1 MGRPFRTAHR
11 NNFLNFNCIPLI
23 CVVKTNSMR
32 ILHGCAAM
40 LCAALFVTATHA
52 QKKPATTGNDPLK
65 TQAMADLQAGYA
77 DYKKVALQIWEY
89 AEVGYK
95 EVKSSALLQKTLSD
109 NGFDVKAGV
118 ADIPTAFV
126 ATYGSGKPVIG
137 ILAEFDALP
146 GLAQEATPE
155 KKPIDG
161 KNAGHACGHH
171 LFGTAS
177 VAAGIE
183 LKKLI
188 EQKKFT
194 GTIKVYGCPAEEG
207 GSGKV
212 YMVRAGLFND
222 VDAVIHWHPGNE
234 NAVTMTSALANKS
247 AKFRFHGISAHAAA
261 SPDRGRSALD
271 GIEAMDNMVNMM
283 REHIPQET
291 RIHYVITNG
300 GKAPNVVPDFSEVYY
315 YVRHPKRE
323 TVIQI
328 FDRVVKAANG
338 AAMGTETTVDYEI
351 IGGTHDLLLNR
362 TLGEAMQ
369 KNLEKVGGV
378 NYTPEEITFAQKLQT
393 TLGFKAPAIESAAAI
408 KPIKADEDA
417 GGGSTDVGD
426 VSYAVP
432 TVGLRTATWVPGT
445 PAHSWQAV
453 ACGGTEIGTKGM
465 MVAAKTMAMT
475 AIDLFTTP
483 TLITQAKEEFLKD
496 KGDYEYKALLG
507 NRKPALNYRD

>member
-1 MGRPFRTAHR
+1 MRKLMPGLLMAGLVLTSVQ
-11 NNFLNFNCIPLI
+11 PL
-23 CVVKTNSMR
+23 S
-32 ILHGCAAM
+32 
-40 LCAALFVTATHA
+40 A
-52 QKKPATTGNDPLK
+52 QKKAVAEKNAPLK
-65 TQAMADLQAGYA
+65 TQAITDLQSGYE
-77 DYKKVALQIWEY
+77 DYKKIALQIWDY

-95 EVKSSALLQKTLSD
+95 EVKSSALLQKTLQD
-109 NGFDVKAGV
+109 NGFTVQAGV

-146 GLAQEATPE
+146 GLAQQATPE
-155 KKPIDG
+155 RNAIAG
-161 KNAGHACGHH
+161 KAAGHGCGHH

-177 VAAGIE
+177 AAAGIE
-183 LKKLI
+183 IKKLI

-222 VDAVIHWHPGNE
+222 VDVVIHWHPGNS
-234 NAVTMTSALANKS
+234 NSITLTSALANKS
-247 AKFRFHGISAHAAA
+247 AKFRFHGLSAHAAA
-261 SPDRGRSALD
+261 SPDKGRSALD
-271 GIEAMDNMVNMM
+271 GVEALDYMVNMM

-300 GKAPNVVPDFSEVYY
+300 GKAPNVVPDFAEVYY

-323 TVIQI
+323 DVVSI
-328 FDRVVKAANG
+328 FDRVAKAAEG
-338 AAMGTETTVDYEI
+338 AAMGTGTTMDYEI

-362 TLGEAMQ
+362 ALAEAMQ

-378 NYTPEEITFAQKLQT
+378 AYTPEETAFAKKLQT
-393 TLGFKAPAIESAAAI
+393 SFGYTVPAVETVETV
-408 KPIKADEDA
+408 KPLKQENDA

-432 TVGLRTATWVPGT
+432 TVGMSAATWVAGT

-465 MVAAKTMAMT
+465 MVAAKTMALT

-483 TLITQAKEEFLKD
+483 ALIDSAKTEFIKV
-496 KGDYEYKALLG
+496 KGDYQYKALLG
-507 NRKPALNYRD
+507 DRKPALNYRD